1 MIVSWDN
8 RNTKHQ
14 NWEEWKMSG
23 DLHEYNQFVRIK
35 ALLEMLHNAHLIYQC
50 HDSRR
55 HVPPLEDGDSI
66 IGHRVAPAQSLSFAD
81 S

>member
-1 MIVSWDN
+1 
-8 RNTKHQ
+8 
-14 NWEEWKMSG
+14 MSDDLDEFSLSFG
-23 DLHEYNQFVRIK
+23 DV
-35 ALLEMLHNAHLIYQC
+35 AHLIYQC